1 MHSAPSP
8 WYADPMPLRPHSHG
22 VPEPSPGDLV
32 MTLSTREAGIV
43 LPGVIPARTGWLV
56 QTLLPDGVQLLH
68 LPGDLELLHPPGD
81 RT

>member
-1 MHSAPSP
+1 
-8 WYADPMPLRPHSHG
+8 MPLRPHSHG

-32 MTLSTREAGIV
+32 VTLSSREAGIV
-43 LPGVIPARTGWLV
+43 LPDVIPARSGWLV
-56 QTLLPDGVQLLH
+56 RVLLADGVQLLH